1 MPREARQSAQQR
13 PALEP
18 STNNKK
24 QQTRDEQRP
33 QMTRV
38 ATVVDRWGFALFT
51 EGNLVRYCLDIGLC
65 WERLDISWFAQKHC
79 CKFQVGFIR
88 YTVIMLHVNPRMHP
102 NLLETSLQWS
112 KALAH
117 ETHYVNNCNC
127 KCNEVWWPVKRLQDW
142 TASRIRTRGIPASH
156 GHPMAW
162 CLRNEELSDLFGI
175 CSFFQQRLSTVSD
188 STVLHCHPRHPCA

>member
-1 MPREARQSAQQR
+1 
-13 PALEP
+13 
-18 STNNKK
+18 
-24 QQTRDEQRP
+24 
-33 QMTRV
+33 MTRV

-142 TASRIRTRGIPASH
+142 TASITNQDARDPMGIPWLGAFAMKSSAISSASAASSSNVLVQYRIVQCCIATPVIH
-156 GHPMAW
+156 VHKQKHSKYDTK
-162 CLRNEELSDLFGI
+162 LLFQDAI
-175 CSFFQQRLSTVSD
+175 LWFLY
-188 STVLHCHPRHPCA
+188 